1 MVFRFRSALVLSAG
15 LFFASGA
22 LGQDKPKIYLGASS
36 KTLGYSPL
44 WVATK
49 KGFFDQ
55 QGLDVQLVLLRGVPM
70 TVQALA
76 ANSLHFG
83 SGGPEPYIEAS
94 ERGLDFVVT
103 GGIINGIAQFLVAGK
118 NYKTYEDLRGA
129 TFGTASLSGGTITA
143 LREALK
149 LKGLEYPRDYKLL
162 VIAGGSSANLAAL
175 AIRSDRRDD
184 GGRAAQLCCRRIG
197 TQCHRPAERRY
208 PPFSNQCVRGA
219 PLLGGKKPSDDGALH
234 EGDGARLSAGC
245 SKTATPPS
253 SFLSKEMQLK
263 PVHALKGW
271 EFYTQNRFWPP
282 DGDVTLEGM
291 KNNIRIYADQTGAKG
306 PLPDRGQVRRSELSA
321 RSAERDRQDAS
332 EAIFDICSTFA
343 VVSPRTRGPESFLEV
358 ACPSGH

>member
-1 MVFRFRSALVLSAG
+1 MIGVSRIAVALSLTFLFLLSAE
-15 LFFASGA
+15 A
-22 LGQDKPKIYLGASS
+22 QEKPKLYLGASS

-76 ANSLHFG
+76 AGSLHFG

-103 GGIINGIAQFLVAGK
+103 GGIINGIAQFLIAGK

-129 TFGTASLSGGTITA
+129 TFGTASLTGGTITA

-162 VIAGGSSANLAAL
+162 IIAGGSSANLAAL
-175 AIRSDRRDD
+175 QSGQIAATTVAVPLNYAAEESGLNVIGRLSDGILHFQTNAFVTRRSW
-184 GGRAAQLCCRRIG
+184 
-197 TQCHRPAERRY
+197 AERNRALM
-208 PPFSNQCVRGA
+208 VRFMKA
-219 PLLGGKKPSDDGALH
+219 MVLTFRWMFENRDAAVD
-234 EGDGARLSAGC
+234 
-245 SKTATPPS
+245 
-253 SFLSKEMQLK
+253 FLSNEMKLK
-263 PVHALKGW
+263 PVHARKGW

-282 DGDVTLEGM
+282 DGDVTMEGM
-291 KNNIRIYADQTGAKG
+291 KTNIRIYAEQTGAKG
-306 PLPDRGQVRRSELSA
+306 SLPDALKYVDQSYLR
-321 RSAERDRQDAS
+321 
-332 EAIFDICSTFA
+332 EALREIDKK
-343 VVSPRTRGPESFLEV
+343 
-358 ACPSGH
+358 

>member
-1 MVFRFRSALVLSAG
+1 MFVPFWIVATLLTVAYLCVPAV
-15 LFFASGA
+15 
-22 LGQDKPKIYLGASS
+22 GQDKPKIYLGASS

-76 ANSLHFG
+76 AGSLHFG

-103 GGIINGIAQFLVAGK
+103 GGIINGIAQFLIAGK

-129 TFGTASLSGGTITA
+129 TFGTASLTGGTITA

-162 VIAGGSSANLAAL
+162 IIAGGSSANLAAL
-175 AIRSDRRDD
+175 QSGQI
-184 GGRAAQLCCRRIG
+184 AATTVAVPLNYAAEESGLNIIG
-197 TQCHRPAERRY
+197 
-208 PPFSNQCVRGA
+208 
-219 PLLGGKKPSDDGALH
+219 
-234 EGDGARLSAGC
+234 RLSESIPHFQTNAFVTRR
-245 SKTATPPS
+245 SWAEKNRPLMVRFMKAMVLTFRWMFENRDAAVD
-253 SFLSKEMQLK
+253 FLSNEMKLK
-263 PVHALKGW
+263 PVHARKGW

-282 DGDVTLEGM
+282 DGDVTIEGM

-306 PLPDRGQVRRSELSA
+306 PLPD
-321 RSAERDRQDAS
+321 AS
-332 EAIFDICSTFA
+332 KYVDQSYLREALKEIDKK
-343 VVSPRTRGPESFLEV
+343 
-358 ACPSGH
+358 

>member
-1 MVFRFRSALVLSAG
+1 MIVLSRIAVA
-15 LFFASGA
+15 LSLIFPFLLPASA
-22 LGQDKPKIYLGASS
+22 QEKPKIYLGASS

-129 TFGTASLSGGTITA
+129 TFGTASLTGGTITA
-143 LREALK
+143 LREALR
-149 LKGLEYPRDYKLL
+149 LKGFEYPRDYKLL
-162 VIAGGSSANLAAL
+162 IIAGGSSANLAAL
-175 AIRSDRRDD
+175 QSGQI
-184 GGRAAQLCCRRIG
+184 AATTVAVPLNYAAEESGLNVIG
-197 TQCHRPAERRY
+197 
-208 PPFSNQCVRGA
+208 
-219 PLLGGKKPSDDGALH
+219 
-234 EGDGARLSAGC
+234 RLSEGIPHFQTNALIVRR
-245 SKTATPPS
+245 SWAEKNRPLMVRFMKAMALTLKWMFENKDAAVE
-253 SFLSKEMQLK
+253 FLSNEMQLK
-263 PVHALKGW
+263 PMHARKGW

-282 DGDVTLEGM
+282 DGDVTLEGL
-291 KNNIRIYADQTGAKG
+291 KTNIRIYAEQTGAKG
-306 PLPDRGQVRRSELSA
+306 PLPEVSKYVDQSYLR
-321 RSAERDRQDAS
+321 
-332 EAIFDICSTFA
+332 EALKEIGL
-343 VVSPRTRGPESFLEV
+343 R
-358 ACPSGH
+358 